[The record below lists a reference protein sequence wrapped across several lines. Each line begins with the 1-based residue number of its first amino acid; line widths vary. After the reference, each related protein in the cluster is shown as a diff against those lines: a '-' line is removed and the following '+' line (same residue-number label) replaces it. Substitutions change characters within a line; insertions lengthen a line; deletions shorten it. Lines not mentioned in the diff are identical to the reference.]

1 MLGGEEARAGGG
13 TSAMSPLARA
23 VREIEAH
30 AAESG
35 WDQPARLYALVPT
48 DELVTREPRLI
59 HALGLDA
66 AASAGSLT
74 PVEQEPL
81 PPDRRLEDVLAGIV
95 WPEEVLGAAA
105 VIERVVLPPAAEAHM
120 PEEPGE
126 AERFAAQH
134 PDRQEVR
141 MAAGVLRD
149 GNSHC
154 VLRMRAHED
163 ALLEGDT
170 LVPGLVGM
178 LAHTMQD

>member
-1 MLGGEEARAGGG
+1 MLGPEETASELGS
-13 TSAMSPLARA
+13 SAVSPLMRA

-35 WDQPARLYALVPT
+35 WDRPPRLYALVPT
-48 DELVTREPRLI
+48 DELLTREPRL
-59 HALGLDA
+59 ASSLGLDPA
-66 AASAGSLT
+66 AVAGSLT

-81 PPDRRLEDVLAGIV
+81 LPDRRLEDVLAGIV
-95 WPEEVLGAAA
+95 WPGEVVGAAA
-105 VIERVVLPPAAEAHM
+105 VLERVVLPAAAEAQL
-120 PEEPGE
+120 PGDPQR
-126 AERFAAQH
+126 AELLAARH

-149 GNSHC
+149 GRSHC

-170 LVPGLVGM
+170 LVPALVGM

>member
-1 MLGGEEARAGGG
+1 MLGSEEARPADD
-13 TSAMSPLARA
+13 TSAASPLARA

-48 DELVTREPRLI
+48 DELVAREPRLI
-59 HALGLDA
+59 SALGLDPA
-66 AASAGSLT
+66 AAAGSLT

-81 PPDRRLEDVLAGIV
+81 PLDRLLEDVLAGIV
-95 WPEEVLGAAA
+95 WPDEVVGAAA
-105 VIERVVLPPAAEAHM
+105 VLERVVLPPAAEAQL
-120 PEEPGE
+120 PAEPGE

-149 GNSHC
+149 GHSHC

-163 ALLEGDT
+163 APLEGDT

-178 LAHTMQD
+178 LARTMQD